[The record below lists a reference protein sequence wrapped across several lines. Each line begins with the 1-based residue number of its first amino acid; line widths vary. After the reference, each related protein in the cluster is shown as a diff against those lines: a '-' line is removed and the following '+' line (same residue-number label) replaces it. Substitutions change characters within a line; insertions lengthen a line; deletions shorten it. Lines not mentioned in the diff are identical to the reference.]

1 MDILENSS
9 KQSFEEASEQKG
21 SESMPSDFQD
31 MFSASQYL
39 KNHPVMGEAPDY
51 KIRYLSVLEYFVNR
65 YAAGGLFA
73 EATLCCYKEA
83 LLGEE
88 LSSYVYACED
98 IHSQAKWITRTR
110 FKAFRLFSNRFIL
123 AMDVI
128 YLCAFRDADQGASV
142 FREIKEIYHSRYHA
156 ALENLYDVLYETAPA
171 SPKLRAIS
179 PQLALWATN
188 RRYLKRPLTTAL
200 FVANMSA
207 GKSTL
212 INAIVGKKV
221 NRSLSQACTAKLH
234 YIFSKAFE
242 DGYSYEY
249 DHVLNLNADYN
260 TLMDDDSD
268 NETNEILVGTA
279 FRLLTSTENRFC
291 FLDTPGANFSMDA
304 SHGEIS
310 REAIKNGR
318 YDTLVYVFSAGTTG
332 IQDEFAYLHYI
343 QEYRRKDCRL
353 IFVLNKLD
361 EYNAAEDSVENSM
374 QQIDAD
380 LKKIG
385 FTGYQ
390 LYPVSGYAGFL
401 AKSVINGESF
411 APGTPDFFELMRC
424 KARFR
429 DPAFDFGKYYD
440 VPESIID
447 LTRTSCAENPEEYDL
462 LLKSGMLGLEYVLTH

>member
-1 MDILENSS
+1 MPP
-9 KQSFEEASEQKG
+9 SFR
-21 SESMPSDFQD
+21 D
-31 MFSASQYL
+31 MLTVSQYL
-39 KNHPVMGEAPDY
+39 KVHPVMGETVDY

-65 YAAGGLFA
+65 YAADSLFA
-73 EATLCCYKEA
+73 EAALRCYKET
-83 LLGEE
+83 LLGDA

-98 IHSQAKWITRTR
+98 INSQAKWIARTR
-110 FKAFRLFSNRFIL
+110 LKAFRLFSHRFIL

-128 YLCAFRDADQGASV
+128 FLCALRDADQGASI
-142 FREIKEIYHSRYHA
+142 FCEIKGIYHSRYHA
-156 ALENLYDVLYETAPA
+156 ALENLYDVLYRAAPA
-171 SPKLRAIS
+171 SPKLRAVA
-179 PQLALWATN
+179 PQLALWADN
-188 RRYLKRPLTTAL
+188 RRYLERPLTTAL

-249 DHVLNLNADYN
+249 DHVLNLNADQN
-260 TLMDDDSD
+260 ALMDDDAD

-279 FRLLTSTENRFC
+279 FHLLTSTEKRLC
-291 FLDTPGANFSMDA
+291 FLDTPGANFSMDV

-310 REAIKNGR
+310 REAIKNG
-318 YDTLVYVFSAGTTG
+318 YYNTLVYVFSAGTTG
-332 IQDEFAYLHYI
+332 IQDEFTYLHYI
-343 QEYRRKDCRL
+343 QEHRRKDCRL

-361 EYNAAEDSVENSM
+361 EYNAAEDSVEKSI

-385 FTGYQ
+385 FTDYQ

-401 AKSVINGESF
+401 AKGVINGESVM
-411 APGTPDFFELMRC
+411 PGTPDFFELMRC
-424 KARFR
+424 KARFQ
-429 DPAFDFGKYYD
+429 DPSFDFSKYYD
-440 VPESIID
+440 VPDEIID
-447 LTRTSCAENPEEYDL
+447 LARESCAGNREEYEL
-462 LLKSGMLGLEYVLTH
+462 LLKSGMLGFEYVLTH